1 MEGAPPVLKATAPQV
16 PAIQWKPGPPIWVE
30 QWPLPSTKLQ
40 ALREIVSEQLNLGH
54 IRPSTSPWNTPI
66 FVIKKSS
73 GKWRMLQDLRSMRE

>member
-1 MEGAPPVLKATAPQV
+1 MEGAPPILRATAPQV
-16 PAIQWKPGPPIWVE
+16 PPIQWKPGPPIWVE

-73 GKWRMLQDLRSMRE
+73 GKWRMLQDLRLMRE